1 MDFEKICAMLSKQM
15 DVPAE
20 QITMETRL
28 VEDLKADS
36 LDVVELIMDIEQ
48 EYGVQVP
55 EEELPNVHTVGDIL
69 RVIGK

>member
-15 DVPAE
+15 DVPAD

-36 LDVVELIMDIEQ
+36 LYVVELIMDIEQ
-48 EYGVQVP
+48 EYGIQVP

-69 RVIGK
+69 KFIVK